1 MATDTTKTEVQQPTL
16 ADYEKRIVAQ
26 IEDAEARIAKF
37 EERAKEY
44 RLKAEISAID
54 GLKVARE
61 NLEKKVAALSTTSQA
76 NVVRAKTDIDTAA
89 ASLKASLDQCASK
102 LASLTEKE

>member
-1 MATDTTKTEVQQPTL
+1 MATDTTKTEAAQPTL
-16 ADYEKRIVAQ
+16 AEYEKRIVAQ
-26 IEDAEARIAKF
+26 IEDAEARLAKF

-89 ASLKASLDQCASK
+89 ASLKASLDQFAGK
-102 LASLTEKE
+102 LSSLTEKK

>member
-1 MATDTTKTEVQQPTL
+1 VQQPTL
-16 ADYEKRIVAQ
+16 SDYEKRLVAQ

-37 EERAKEY
+37 EERAKEN
-44 RLKAEISAID
+44 RLKAEIAAID

-89 ASLKASLDQCASK
+89 ASLKASLDQFARK
-102 LASLTEKE
+102 LSSLTDKK